1 MGWSVENILALLTL
15 AITIPT
21 SVIGLCALFDWWR
34 HRRTNKSMQRM

>member
-1 MGWSVENILALLTL
+1 MGENILALLTL